1 MKNYTLLSILTILFL
16 LGSINAKAQDFSY
29 SQFYNSAFI
38 FNPALTGHLPSSYRL
53 TLMARNQWNNPAGNS
68 IDGGY
73 KNYSFAADGNF
84 YNPNL
89 NTLGFGL
96 VIDQEESMGGAL
108 KGTHVL
114 ASSAFHIKI
123 GGSEKYFL
131 SIGFQAGMLNRR
143 YKTANLTFASGL
155 LGGINEVIITPSTY
169 NLDARAGINWTS
181 YLSDRFKFKMGAA
194 YLHLGGISEKLLE
207 GNSTSTIPSTV
218 VAHGDANF
226 TMGREKNMEL
236 QPSFMIMA
244 QGGARQFNLG
254 MSYIQSFENV
264 KMFGGVHW
272 RVMDAIIGNVG
283 FEWNNIRVTYSYDI
297 THSNLSTYIGI
308 QGGSE
313 ISIGYNGQVARVRQT
328 ENPYERDY
336 FDL

>member
-1 MKNYTLLSILTILFL
+1 MKNDTLLSTLILLFL
-16 LGSINAKAQDFSY
+16 LSSINTKAQDFSY

-38 FNPALTGHLPSSYRL
+38 FNPALTGHVPSSYRL
-53 TLMARNQWNNPAGNS
+53 TLMARNQWNNPGGNS

-89 NTLGFGL
+89 NTLGYGL
-96 VIDQEESMGGAL
+96 MINQEESMGGAL
-108 KGTHVL
+108 QSTHAL

-123 GGSEKYFL
+123 GDSEKYFL
-131 SIGFQAGMLNRR
+131 SLGFQAGMLNRR

-155 LGGINEVIITPSTY
+155 LGGINEVIVTPSNY

-181 YLSDRFKFKMGAA
+181 YLSDRFRFKLGAA
-194 YLHLGGISEKLLE
+194 YLHLGGITETLLE
-207 GNSTSTIPSTV
+207 NSSSTIPSTV
-218 VAHGDANF
+218 VVHGDANF
-226 TMGREKNMEL
+226 TMGRKKNMEL
-236 QPSFMIMA
+236 QPSFIIMA

-254 MSYIQSFENV
+254 MSYMQSFENV
-264 KMFGGVHW
+264 KMFGGIHW
-272 RVMDAIIGNVG
+272 RVMDAFIGNVG

-297 THSNLSTYIGI
+297 THSSLSNYIGI

-313 ISIGYNGQVARVRQT
+313 IAIGYNGQIARARQT
-328 ENPYERDY
+328 DNPYERDY
-336 FDL
+336 FSIE